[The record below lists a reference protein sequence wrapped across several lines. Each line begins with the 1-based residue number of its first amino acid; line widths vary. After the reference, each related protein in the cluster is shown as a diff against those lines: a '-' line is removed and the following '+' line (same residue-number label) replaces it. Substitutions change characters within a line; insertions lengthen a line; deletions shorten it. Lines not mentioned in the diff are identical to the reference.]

1 MDCQNYI
8 FILIALE
15 IFPLKTF
22 SNYETLINNICVPS
36 NLELFNRNSKDK
48 VTTFRPPFSD
58 YTLDTS

>member
-8 FILIALE
+8 FILIGL
-15 IFPLKTF
+15 
-22 SNYETLINNICVPS
+22 SYETLINNICVPS